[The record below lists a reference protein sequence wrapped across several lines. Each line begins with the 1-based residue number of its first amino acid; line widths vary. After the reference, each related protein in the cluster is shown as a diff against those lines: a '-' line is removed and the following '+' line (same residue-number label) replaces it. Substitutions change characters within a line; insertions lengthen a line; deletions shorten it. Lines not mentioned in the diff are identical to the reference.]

1 VVTAEA
7 LLSERVGLAAMVEG
21 RAAAAAAAAAADTL
35 EEEVVMGQGEP
46 VEEAGEGPRSTVV
59 AYTGA
64 WYRRAAVHHGERRS
78 GSC

>member
-1 VVTAEA
+1 MVTAEA

-21 RAAAAAAAAAADTL
+21 RAAAAAAAADTL